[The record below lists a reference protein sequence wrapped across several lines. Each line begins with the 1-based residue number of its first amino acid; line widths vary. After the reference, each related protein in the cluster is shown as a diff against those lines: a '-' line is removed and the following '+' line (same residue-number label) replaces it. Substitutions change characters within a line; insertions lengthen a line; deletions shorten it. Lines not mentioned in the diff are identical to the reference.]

1 MNAVSY
7 RPSAVSPPS
16 PALPVAEPS
25 WRQSPSPWTAA
36 RRRFVRSRTGLSG
49 ALVLLLV
56 TLAAIFATQ
65 VSPYSPTRQD
75 FRVERQAPSLEHLM
89 GTDEFGRDVLS
100 RVIHGARVSLLAGAV
115 TALLSLVV
123 GLVLGMTAAYYGK
136 QADALIMR
144 VMDIVLAFPYILL
157 AIAVVAILGP
167 GLLNAM
173 IAIAIV
179 YVPHYARVV
188 RGAVLSVR
196 ARDFVEAA
204 IASGAQDRR
213 VMWHHVLPN
222 TLAPVIVQ
230 TTLNVGT
237 AIIDTAGLSFLGLGT
252 QPPTPDW
259 GNMLSAGRSY
269 IIDSPWIATF
279 PGLAILVTV
288 LAFNLMGDALR
299 DAFDP
304 RLRS

>member
-1 MNAVSY
+1 M
-7 RPSAVSPPS
+7 R
-16 PALPVAEPS
+16 VA
-25 WRQSPSPWTAA
+25 PSPWVAA
-36 RRRFVRSRTGLSG
+36 RRRFFKSRTGLAG
-49 ALVLLLV
+49 ALVLLIV
-56 TLAAIFATQ
+56 TLSAVFAVQ
-65 VSPYSPTRQD
+65 VAPYNPTRQD
-75 FRVERQAPSLEHLM
+75 FRVEREPPSLTHLM

-100 RVIHGARVSLLAGAV
+100 RVIWGAQASLQAGAIAASI
-115 TALLSLVV
+115 ALAA
-123 GLVLGMTAAYYGK
+123 GLILGMIAAYYGGRL
-136 QADALIMR
+136 DNLIMR
-144 VMDIVLAFPYILL
+144 VMDILLAFPYILL

-167 GLLNAM
+167 GLRNAM
-173 IAIAIV
+173 IAIGIV

-196 ARDFVEAA
+196 ARDYVEAA
-204 IASGAQDRR
+204 RALGAPDGR
-213 VMWHHVLPN
+213 VMVQHVLPN

-259 GNMLSAGRSY
+259 GNMLAAGRSY
-269 IIDSPWIATF
+269 VFDSPWIATF

-304 RLRS
+304 RLR

>member
-1 MNAVSY
+1 VAISESLSVPAQPGAARAVPRASTT
-7 RPSAVSPPS
+7 
-16 PALPVAEPS
+16 
-25 WRQSPSPWTAA
+25 PWTAA
-36 RRRFVRSRTGLSG
+36 RRRFVRSRPGLIG
-49 ALVLLLV
+49 ACVLVV
-56 TLAAIFATQ
+56 VVLAAVFAGQ

-75 FRVERQAPSLEHLM
+75 FRVEHEPPSAAHWM

-100 RVIHGARVSLLAGAV
+100 RIIWGAQASLQAGA
-115 TALLSLVV
+115 TAASIALVV
-123 GLVLGMTAAYYGK
+123 GLVLGMLAAYYGGR
-136 QADALIMR
+136 ADSLIMR
-144 VMDIVLAFPYILL
+144 VMDVVLAFPYILL

-167 GLLNAM
+167 GLRNAM
-173 IAIAIV
+173 IAIGIV
-179 YVPHYARVV
+179 YVPYYARVV

-196 ARDFVEAA
+196 ARDYVEAA
-204 IASGAQDRR
+204 RALGARDGRI
-213 VMWHHVLPN
+213 MWQHVLPN

-269 IIDSPWIATF
+269 VIDSPWIATF

-304 RLRS
+304 RLR